1 MSTVEPSTRPDLGL
15 AIARALADW
24 RRSELPKWLYVFRTL
39 AAGLTALW
47 IAYRL
52 GFSSPSTALLT
63 VFIVSVPQAGQ
74 VLAKSF
80 YRVLGTLAG
89 AVVAVLLV
97 GTLVQQR
104 DLFVLLLAGWLGL
117 CTFGAAYFRGF
128 QAYAFV
134 LAGYSAAIIAIP
146 SLESVPQIF
155 DVALFRVS
163 EVLLGILCAGV
174 YADLLFPTRTSEL
187 LVHAVRGS
195 YARFIDYLQKA
206 RNRELDR
213 IGLQDAN
220 LAFIGDALQ
229 FEALRESSF
238 FENPEAR
245 VRSDRLRLFNADFMR
260 TGTAFH
266 GYYAMINRLR
276 RRGDEALADRLREF
290 GTALLAA
297 VRLEGRVPATAAE
310 ARRALAQLVAFRE
323 RLPALMRAGR
333 IAVQNE
339 AEAATRVIEFDTLG
353 RQFARLVEQLVQF
366 TEAYAALEQLRGRAP
381 HVAPRFFPHTEPL
394 GAAIMGLRTFLT
406 VLLMAAFWI
415 ATAWPAGG
423 GAMLISGVICALFAA
438 APRPEAA
445 ARTLLIGFVLALPSA
460 ALFQFGV
467 LPRLDGFVLFCAAVA
482 PVLMAST
489 YAMATPSVAGIGLGF
504 NLMFLTLTGFS
515 NLTLFNP
522 TALLNNGIGQIL
534 GVAVALLMFSVL
546 IPSRPAWFARRL
558 RRALRLHAATACR
571 SPLAGLRARFESR
584 TRDLLIQLISRADRS
599 QDEHRA
605 QLALAL
611 ALLDLGDAVI
621 HLRRAARDVAGL
633 HARDIS
639 ELPNTLRAVERL
651 LRQPAP
657 AHRDAAR
664 RALQSDLDHWY
675 ALLTAGDHHAATD
688 DPRWRLHTDWVRML
702 SIVDDDSW
710 YADLARDVDTAPPAA
725 AVAGVP
731 TDAA

>member
-1 MSTVEPSTRPDLGL
+1 MSSVATPARPTL
-15 AIARALADW
+15 AAALADW
-24 RRSELPKWLYVFRTL
+24 RRSELPKWLYVFRTI

-89 AVVAVLLV
+89 AVIAVLLV

-104 DLFVLLLAGWLGL
+104 DLFVVLLAGWLGL

-146 SLESVPQIF
+146 SLETVSQIF

-163 EVLLGILCAGV
+163 EVMLGILCAGV

-187 LVHAVRGS
+187 LIHAVRGS
-195 YARFIDYLQKA
+195 YARFIDYLLKA

-213 IGLQDAN
+213 SGLQDAN
-220 LAFIGDALQ
+220 LSFIGDALQ
-229 FEALRESSF
+229 FEALRESSY

-245 VRSDRLRLFNADFMR
+245 VRSGRLRLFNAYFMR

-266 GYYAMINRLR
+266 GYYAMINRIR
-276 RRGDEALADRLREF
+276 RRGDEALAERLRGF

-297 VRLEGRVPATAAE
+297 VRLDGHAPATAAE
-310 ARRALAQLVAFRE
+310 ARLALARLATFRE
-323 RLPALMRAGR
+323 HLPELMVEGRA
-333 IAVQNE
+333 AVRHE
-339 AEAATRVIEFDTLG
+339 AGAGARVIEFDALG
-353 RQFARLVEQLVQF
+353 RQFERLVEQLVQF
-366 TEAYAALEQLRGRAP
+366 TEAYSALEQLRGRAP

-394 GAAIMGLRTFLT
+394 GAAIMGLRAFLT

-445 ARTLLIGFVLALPSA
+445 ARTLLIGFVLALPAA

-467 LPRLDGFVLFCAAVA
+467 LPRLDGFDLFCAAVA

-489 YAMATPSVAGIGLGF
+489 YAMATPAVAGIGLGF

-515 NLTLFNP
+515 NLTLFDP
-522 TALLNNGIGQIL
+522 AALLNNGIGQIL
-534 GVAVALLMFSVL
+534 GVGVALLMFSVL

-558 RRALRLHAATACR
+558 RRALRRHAANACR
-571 SPLAGLRARFESR
+571 ASLPGLRARFESR

-599 QDEHRA
+599 HDEHRA
-605 QLALAL
+605 QLAQAL

-621 HLRRAARDVAGL
+621 HLRRAARDVARAQ
-633 HARDIS
+633 ARSIG
-639 ELPNTLRAVERL
+639 ELPATLRAIERL
-651 LRQPAP
+651 LLEPTA
-657 AHRDAAR
+657 AHRDAAHV
-664 RALQSDLDHWY
+664 ALRSDLDRWY
-675 ALLTAGDHHAATD
+675 ALLTAGDHHAAAD
-688 DPRWRLHTDWVRML
+688 DPRWRLHTDLVRIL
-702 SIVDDDSW
+702 GIVDDDTW
-710 YADLARDVDTAPPAA
+710 YADLASEVDNRPLPPTLADS
-725 AVAGVP
+725 GVP
-731 TDAA
+731 IDAA